1 MVFKPES
8 KKPSP
13 PRQKLGEVREGV
25 WVKCRGC
32 GKALTRLEL
41 SRNYEVCPECG
52 YHFRIGAK
60 KYFEIL
66 FDQGEYQLLFENLRS
81 VDFLQFTDRVS
92 YQERL
97 SATIRKTGLSEAILI
112 GAGRIGGCRTVVA
125 CMDFSF
131 IGGSMGSVVGERF
144 TLAAEY
150 AVRERVPLLAITQ
163 SGGARMMESI
173 FSLMQMAKTAIAVAQ
188 MHEYRIPYWVLLT
201 DPTTGGV
208 SASFAMLGDV
218 VMAEPGALIGFAGP
232 RVIKEAM
239 KCELPE
245 DFQRAESV
253 LKHGFVD
260 FIVPR
265 PKLKE
270 TICTLHLLFSH

>member
-8 KKPSP
+8 RKPSLP
-13 PRQKLGEVREGV
+13 SRKLGEVREGV
-25 WVKCRGC
+25 WVKCRDC
-32 GKALTRLEL
+32 GRALARIEL

-52 YHFRIGAK
+52 YHFRIGAH

-66 FDQGEYQLLFENLRS
+66 FDKGDYELLFEGLRS
-81 VDFLQFTDRVS
+81 VDFLNFTDRMS

-97 SATIRKTGLSEAILI
+97 TATIKKTGLSEAII
-112 GAGRIGGCRTVVA
+112 VAVGKIGGYRTVVA

-131 IGGSMGSVVGERF
+131 IGGSMGCVVGERF

-150 AVRERVPLLAITQ
+150 AVKERIPLLAITQ

-173 FSLMQMAKTAIAVAQ
+173 FSLMQMAKTAVATVK
-188 MHEYRIPYWVLLT
+188 MDENHIPYWVLLT

-245 DFQRAESV
+245 GFQRAESV
-253 LKHGFVD
+253 MRHGFVD

-265 PKLKE
+265 TQLKE
-270 TICTLHLLFSH
+270 TIRTLHILFSH